1 MLLSRISSLTF
12 LLIFSAGIGAQNDSA
27 SAVKK
32 KEPFRFF
39 SWSDPHSPT
48 KASLY
53 SAILPGLGQAYNRKW
68 VKVPVVYATF
78 GTAAWFMLDQRQKM
92 RDLNKQFKAA
102 YALNPDT
109 SIDVNLIA
117 RRDNHRRMRDFGILA
132 LTGIYALQIIDATV
146 DAHFYKLN
154 IDQDLTARF
163 RPSPSRFLTLSYQF

>member
-1 MLLSRISSLTF
+1 MRLRKSEILLV
-12 LLIFSAGIGAQNDSA
+12 LLFSWATVMSAQTDST
-27 SAVKK
+27 VKK
-32 KEPFRFF
+32 PKEPLRFF

-48 KASLY
+48 KATIY

-68 VKVPVVYATF
+68 VKVPIVYATM

-92 RDLNKQFKAA
+92 RDLNKGFKAA

-109 SIDVNLIA
+109 TIDVNLIS

-154 IDQDLTARF
+154 IDQDLSAQF
-163 RPSPSRFLTLSYQF
+163 RPSPSRFLTFTYRF